1 MSDLKEKGDL
11 AISQINNIQNALS
24 SAIKQIKSVIA
35 NGITPEKMARVVVN
49 ELSGNKKLREVA
61 SKNKNSLIRSV
72 IQSSQLGLEIG
83 GHLGHSYLVPY
94 SDEVT
99 LIVGYRGLLTLAR
112 RSGQISSICAEV
124 VYEKDE
130 FDLLLGLN
138 PNISHKPFLKGDRGQ
153 KILAYMVA
161 KFKDG
166 GSHFEWM
173 TIDEV
178 YKIRDKSKAFSYAK
192 SNRINDTPWIS
203 NEDEMIRK
211 TVLRRGWK
219 YLPMSIEMQNAFTID
234 TASEIGKKTEIIED
248 SVVILDNV
256 NNDVDGSFSDKTPPP
271 KTFTFGEFEAKKQDW
286 KNQIEFGLAPQEL
299 IEKEE
304 KAGKVFTESQ
314 KKELFSFQAKSNDG
328 LFGGEVKNETI

>member
-1 MSDLKEKGDL
+1 MSDL

-49 ELSGNKKLREVA
+49 ELSGNKKLRDIA
-61 SKNKNSLIRSV
+61 SKNQTSLIRSV

-94 SDEVT
+94 GDEVT
-99 LIVGYRGLLTLAR
+99 LIVGYRGLLALAR

-130 FDLLLGLN
+130 FDLSLGLN
-138 PNISHKPFLKGDRGQ
+138 PSVCHKPFLKGDRGQ

-178 YKIRDKSKAFSYAK
+178 YKIRDNSKAYSYAK
-192 SNRINDTPWIS
+192 SKGIFDTPWIS